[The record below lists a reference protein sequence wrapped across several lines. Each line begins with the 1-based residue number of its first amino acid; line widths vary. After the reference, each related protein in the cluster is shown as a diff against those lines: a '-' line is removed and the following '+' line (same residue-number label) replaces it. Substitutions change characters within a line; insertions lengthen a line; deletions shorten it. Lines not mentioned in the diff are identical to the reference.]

1 MHFSSNGFCV
11 DAIYCC
17 LEIVITPAM
26 QPWVVAMAL
35 ATLMCFTSTCYFFQ
49 TLSRMWNIHIRD
61 SLLISLQISLHAAV
75 LSTRCPTI
83 HVRYSDVILE
93 SWVFLRLDPIDWVAC
108 HAKLACHVTLRIPEE
123 IRKKESSQAAALGIW
138 GPPDAEFNWCEEAP
152 FAEGQWQCLQA
163 VRCAGWTEAKLS
175 GPIEP
180 QYHHRFLVKACNY
193 I

>member
-1 MHFSSNGFCV
+1 MPSTAASKLWSRLPCSHGSLPWLWRPWC
-11 DAIYCC
+11 A
-17 LEIVITPAM
+17 LPQPATFFRRS
-26 QPWVVAMAL
+26 VA
-35 ATLMCFTSTCYFFQ
+35 CGISTF
-49 TLSRMWNIHIRD
+49 IHIRD

-93 SWVFLRLDPIDWVAC
+93 SWVFLRPDPIDWVAC
-108 HAKLACHVTLRIPEE
+108 HAKLACHVALRIPEE

-180 QYHHRFLVKACNY
+180 QYHHRYPVKACNY
-193 I
+193 SYIIK